1 MAFSVVLCAL
11 VVLHL
16 SSAFNVDTQNYV
28 LHRGERDSMFGFS
41 VAQHLDRGKSWLL
54 VGAPAA
60 RTTQPGVNRGGSV
73 FRCEISRDDSCQEIL
88 FDRKGN
94 NFDQTGAQ
102 IDNKSG
108 QWFGA
113 TVKSSG
119 INGIVLVCA
128 PRYVYFSSNKLR
140 REPVGTCYVARNNT
154 SVFDEY
160 SPCRTDQWGYHRQG
174 SCQAGLGADIS
185 KDGKRLFI
193 GGPGSY
199 YWQGQMYSIS
209 GERPDLLP
217 PTRSAILATGMAFSQ
232 SLYSRPDL
240 KATKE
245 GTAVD
250 DDSYLGYSVAA
261 GDFTGE
267 GRQGCAVGM
276 PKGANLLGK
285 VLLYTWDLVN
295 VVNVTGTQLG
305 SYFGYSICAT
315 DLDGDG
321 LQDLVVGAPLYNE
334 FNNEGKYETGR
345 VHIFYQGREEKF
357 SRSEFRDGV
366 KSKSRFGLSLA
377 GLGDINK
384 DGFEDFA
391 VGAPYDGL
399 REHGAVYIYHGSAE
413 GAREK
418 YSQVIYA
425 EDIGPNIAT
434 FGFSVSGGYDLDEN
448 LYTDLLVGAYESNTA
463 IHFPSRPVVNLDAKL
478 SFSSDV
484 KQINLDDLKCRLRDG
499 TKVACVD
506 VTACFEYNGVGV
518 ERRLD
523 FDIQV
528 VLDAK
533 KTKNPRMFFIDQEG
547 RNTINQTI
555 RLNNRSLMCKTLQA
569 YIKPNIRDKLTPI
582 EAEVR
587 YSLLKSPTSNNQLL
601 RRTQRSLEPILDL
614 NTAQVQKDTIN
625 IQKNCGPD
633 NVCVP
638 DLKMEASPNVEEY
651 LLGSEKRLEF
661 IVEVFNGGEDAF
673 ESMFYL
679 TIPPGL
685 NYINIERLGVDPS
698 VAIQCS
704 APSSA
709 TNNTLRCDIGNPLP
723 SRKLLKFK
731 VLLQPYWA
739 QGTPSRF
746 DFRLDVNSTNPEVE
760 DDYTNNQ
767 KSVSIPIM
775 VDTDLQIEGSSLPP
789 QLYYNSSLYETKEF
803 YREESQLGPQV
814 VHMYA
819 IRNKGPSNIVEAE
832 AYFIWPSYTLD
843 GEPLLYLLEQPET
856 SGPIKCEHAADVNQ
870 KRVKLEKKK
879 SYLGY
884 TEEDDSGHGGRL
896 GVTMVDHQES
906 VRGSQAPLQHSY
918 ERSRSSKNFSSTR
931 TETRNGGRTVTTH
944 HSSWSS
950 WQSSEE
956 EQQQQQQQSRKRNRR
971 QTDYSG
977 EGSYEDYSGA
987 ERDEQ
992 RELEDAIKC
1001 GPTVCTKIKCIVGPF
1016 SKDQEVWVAFRGR
1029 VFAETLKALSN
1040 QNLKVSSLLA
1050 SRITKLPYIG
1060 QPDFM
1065 EVKKYEVM
1073 TEVINTDTPLHPSEH
1088 VPWWVVVLSACVG
1101 AAILILLVFL
1111 LWKCGFFKRNR
1122 PSGNTAEKEPLN
1134 RNGHY
1139 QAGDEPL

>member
-1 MAFSVVLCAL
+1 MARICRGQDAALSVLCL
-11 VVLHL
+11 CLLHL
-16 SSAFNVDTQNYV
+16 TCAFNVDTQNYV

-60 RTTQPGVNRGGSV
+60 RTPQPGVNRGGSV
-73 FRCEISRDDSCQEIL
+73 FRCEISRDDSCFEIP

-94 NFDQTGAQ
+94 NIDQTNSQ
-102 IDNKSG
+102 IDSKSG

-119 INGIVLVCA
+119 TNGIVLVCA
-128 PRYVYFSSNKLR
+128 PRYVYYSSNKER
-140 REPVGTCYVARNNT
+140 REPVGTCYVARN
-154 SVFDEY
+154 SSSSFDEY

-174 SCQAGLGADIS
+174 YCQAGFGADIS

-193 GGPGSY
+193 GAPGSY
-199 YWQGQMYSIS
+199 YWQ
-209 GERPDLLP
+209 
-217 PTRSAILATGMAFSQ
+217 GMAFSQ
-232 SLYSRPDL
+232 SLYTRPDL

-245 GTAVD
+245 GTATD
-250 DDSYLGYSVAA
+250 DDSYLGYSVVA

-276 PKGANLLGK
+276 PKGASLLGK

-295 VVNVTGTQLG
+295 THNVTGTQLG
-305 SYFGYSICAT
+305 SYFGYSLCAT

-321 LQDLVVGAPLYNE
+321 LQDLVVGAPLYTE
-334 FNNEGKYETGR
+334 LDNNEGKYETGR
-345 VHIFYQGREEKF
+345 VYIFYQGREEKF
-357 SRSEFRDGV
+357 GKMEIRDGE

-391 VGAPYDGL
+391 VGAPYDGPH
-399 REHGAVYIYHGSAE
+399 EHGAVYIYHGSAE
-413 GAREK
+413 GVREK
-418 YSQVIYA
+418 YSQVIFA
-425 EDIGPNIAT
+425 EEIGPNIAT
-434 FGFSVSGGYDLDEN
+434 FGFSVSGGFDLDEN
-448 LYTDLLVGAYESNTA
+448 LYSDLLVGAYESSTA
-463 IHFPSRPVVNLDAKL
+463 IHFPSRPVVNVDVKL
-478 SFSSDV
+478 TFSSEV
-484 KQINLDDLKCRLRDG
+484 KQIALDDLKCRLRDG
-499 TKVACVD
+499 TKVACVE
-506 VTACFEYNGVGV
+506 VTACFEYGGVTV

-523 FDIQV
+523 FEIQV
-528 VLDAK
+528 ILDAK
-533 KTKNPRMFFIDQEG
+533 KPKSPRMFFVDEEG
-547 RNTINQTI
+547 RNSINQTI
-555 RLNNRSLMCKTLQA
+555 RLNNKSLFCRTYQT
-569 YIKPNIRDKLTPI
+569 YIKPNIRDKLSPI

-587 YSLLKSPTSNNQLL
+587 YSLLKSPTSSNQLL
-601 RRTQRSLEPILDL
+601 RRAQRSLEPILDM
-614 NTAQVQKDTIN
+614 NVGQVQKDTIS

-638 DLKMEASPNVEEY
+638 DLKMEASPNVGEY

-661 IVEVFNGGEDAF
+661 NVEVFNNGEDSF

-685 NYINIERLGVDPS
+685 NYINIERSGADSS
-698 VAIQCS
+698 VAVQCS

-723 SRKLLKFK
+723 SRKLIKFK
-731 VLLQPYWA
+731 VLLQPFWA

-746 DFRLDVNSTNPEVE
+746 DFTLDVNSTNPEE
-760 DDYTNNQ
+760 SFNYKNNH
-767 KSVSIPIM
+767 KTVSIPIM

-789 QLYYNSSLYETKEF
+789 QLYYNSSAYQPREF
-803 YREESQLGPQV
+803 YREEGQLGPQV

-819 IRNKGPSNIVEAE
+819 IRNKGPSNILEAE

-843 GEPLLYLLEQPET
+843 GETLLYLLEQPET
-856 SGPIKCEHAADVNQ
+856 SGPIKCEIAAKVNE

-884 TEEDDSGHGGRL
+884 ADEDESGHGGRL
-896 GVTMVDHQES
+896 GVSMVEQKES
-906 VRGSQAPLQHSY
+906 ERGSQKPNSY
-918 ERSRSSKNFSSTR
+918 DRSRVSSQNQSSR
-931 TETRNGGRTVTTH
+931 TETRSGTRTVTTYQ
-944 HSSWSS
+944 SSWSKEYT
-950 WQSSEE
+950 SEE
-956 EQQQQQQQSRKRNRR
+956 EYQQHQQQQQQQQRRGGKVRTRR
-971 QTDYSG
+971 QNDYSG
-977 EGSYEDYSGA
+977 EGSYEDYSGS

-992 RELEDAIKC
+992 KELDDATKC
-1001 GPTVCTKIKCIVGPF
+1001 GPTQCTKIKCIVGPF
-1016 SKDQEVWVAFRGR
+1016 SKDQEVWVALRGR
-1029 VFAETLKALSN
+1029 VFADTLRALN
-1040 QNLKVSSLLA
+1040 HQNLKVSSLLA
-1050 SRITKLPYIG
+1050 ARIIKLPYIG
-1060 QPDFM
+1060 QPEYM
-1065 EVKKYEVM
+1065 SVKKYEVM
-1073 TEVINTDTPLHPSEH
+1073 TEVISTDTPLHPSEH

-1122 PSGNTAEKEPLN
+1122 PTANTAEKEPLN

-1139 QAGDEPL
+1139 QPGDEPL